1 MDTALLDLI
10 KQRRTVRKFTDQ
22 AVTDE
27 QLHAVLEAAVCAPTR
42 LDVQPWH
49 FVVLRDKALQKKL
62 SETVRLHAYLETAP
76 VVIAV
81 WGEPERTSTWLMDC
95 CAAIENLLLAAQAVG
110 LGGAWVGGPEIS
122 FWEPTEELLRREI
135 GAPQE
140 VRLVSLVALGVPAA
154 MPQPHGKERW
164 NRFHMHL
171 GKWNELW
178 EWRE

>member
-10 KQRRTVRKFTDQ
+10 KQRRSVRKFTDQ
-22 AVTDE
+22 PVTDE
-27 QLHAVLEAAVCAPTR
+27 QLRAVLEAAVSAPTR
-42 LDVQPWH
+42 LDLQPWH
-49 FVVLRDKALQKKL
+49 FVVLRDKTLQRKL
-62 SETVRLHAYLETAP
+62 SENLRLHAYLETAP

-110 LGGAWVGGPEIS
+110 LGAVWVGGPDVA
-122 FWEPTEELLRREI
+122 FWGATEELLRQEI
-135 GAPQE
+135 GAPKE

-154 MPQPHGKERW
+154 RPAPHGKERW
-164 NRFHMHL
+164 NRLHMHL

-178 EWRE
+178 E